1 MKQLILAEKPSV
13 AKDLSKVLG
22 ANQKYKN
29 YYEGPKVIVTW
40 ALGHLLGLKM
50 PEDLNKEWQSW
61 QMETLPMIPKK
72 LGIKPLPKT
81 GHQLKA
87 IKQLAQR
94 KDVSEVVIATDA
106 GREGEL
112 VARWILEY
120 VHFNKPVKRLWI
132 SSQTDKAIKTG
143 FKQLKPAKAYDT
155 LYDSALARAKAD
167 WLVGLNVTRA
177 LTVKYQDNLSA
188 GRVQTPTLALVRDQ
202 ERKIETFKPQT
213 YFSILLNVEK
223 EQAKMAQKNQFA
235 LKSQEE
241 AQALVQRLSQQKG
254 TVSSIEEKTK
264 TESAPLPYDLTE
276 IQREANQRYGY
287 SAKKTLGL
295 VQSLYETHKIVTYP
309 RTDSK
314 YLTNDMK
321 STMSERLQAVS
332 NFAPEVKQYL
342 KNGAVVRQTKVFQDN
357 KVTDHHALLP
367 TENRPRY
374 EKLSNEEQKIYQ
386 MIVTRFLGLFAEP
399 HKVSQTKIT
408 VVFDKEEFIFRQT
421 KVLQAGWK
429 TVSKE
434 EASKF
439 DWQQGLRI
447 QPNFTIKKEL
457 SAPPKP
463 LTEASLLGQ
472 MEKYSLGTP
481 ATRAE
486 IIEKLIKSEL
496 MERTPQGL
504 QVSPK
509 GKQLLELVNPSL
521 VSPELTESWE
531 KDLEAIAAGKKQ
543 AEHFLKEIEK
553 ETKRLVQE
561 IKTSKQTYQD
571 FSITQKK
578 CPECGSNLREK
589 NTRDGKIYV
598 CTNQDCDYRR
608 RKDPK
613 VSNHRCPQ
621 CHRKMEIIEGKNGA
635 YFRCKYDG
643 TTEKMLGKKEQK
655 KKMTKH
661 EERRLM
667 KKYSQADEP
676 EESPLAAALKAAM
689 EK

>member
-1 MKQLILAEKPSV
+1 M
-13 AKDLSKVLG
+13 
-22 ANQKYKN
+22 
-29 YYEGPKVIVTW
+29 GPW
-40 ALGHLLGLKM
+40 
-50 PEDLNKEWQSW
+50 SF
-61 QMETLPMIPKK
+61 
-72 LGIKPLPKT
+72 T
-81 GHQLKA
+81 G
-87 IKQLAQR
+87 
-94 KDVSEVVIATDA
+94 VDA

-332 NFAPEVKQYL
+332 DFAPEVKQYL
-342 KNGAVVRQTKVFQDN
+342 KNGAVVRQTKVF
-357 KVTDHHALLP
+357 H
-367 TENRPRY
+367 
-374 EKLSNEEQKIYQ
+374 
-386 MIVTRFLGLFAEP
+386 
-399 HKVSQTKIT
+399 
-408 VVFDKEEFIFRQT
+408 
-421 KVLQAGWK
+421 
-429 TVSKE
+429 
-434 EASKF
+434 
-439 DWQQGLRI
+439 
-447 QPNFTIKKEL
+447 IK
-457 SAPPKP
+457 
-463 LTEASLLGQ
+463 
-472 MEKYSLGTP
+472 
-481 ATRAE
+481 
-486 IIEKLIKSEL
+486 
-496 MERTPQGL
+496 
-504 QVSPK
+504 
-509 GKQLLELVNPSL
+509 
-521 VSPELTESWE
+521 
-531 KDLEAIAAGKKQ
+531 
-543 AEHFLKEIEK
+543 
-553 ETKRLVQE
+553 
-561 IKTSKQTYQD
+561 
-571 FSITQKK
+571 
-578 CPECGSNLREK
+578 
-589 NTRDGKIYV
+589 
-598 CTNQDCDYRR
+598 
-608 RKDPK
+608 
-613 VSNHRCPQ
+613 
-621 CHRKMEIIEGKNGA
+621 
-635 YFRCKYDG
+635 
-643 TTEKMLGKKEQK
+643 
-655 KKMTKH
+655 
-661 EERRLM
+661 
-667 KKYSQADEP
+667 
-676 EESPLAAALKAAM
+676 
-689 EK
+689 